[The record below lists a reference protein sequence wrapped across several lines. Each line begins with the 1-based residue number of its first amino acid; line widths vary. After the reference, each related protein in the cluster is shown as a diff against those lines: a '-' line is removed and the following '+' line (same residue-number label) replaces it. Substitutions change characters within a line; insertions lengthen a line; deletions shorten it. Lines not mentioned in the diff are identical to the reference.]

1 MKITD
6 IKTICVNMFRCNYFF
21 VEIVTDEGL
30 TGLGEGTLE
39 YKDNALAGAVE
50 DIKRALIG
58 RDPAQIS
65 LLGFELY
72 RNSYWRE
79 GPVLM
84 SAVSAVDTA
93 LWDLKAKKL
102 GVPIYELLGGKFRDS
117 VPMYANCWFPSSKE
131 PDEFAYY
138 AKKTV
143 DMGIK
148 ALKWDPFGKNYLY
161 MSNKDLRHAEDIVA
175 AVREAVGPDV
185 DLLIECH
192 GRFDPKTGIQVG
204 KVMEPYNPMFIE
216 EPCPPDDLDA
226 LAEVHRKSPVPVAAG
241 ERLYTH
247 YQFKQFLEKGCA
259 DYVQP
264 DISHCGGIT
273 GLMKFAAMAEASYV
287 ALAPHNPSG
296 PVASAATRQIAAA
309 VPGFRV
315 LEIVITEV
323 DWRLDITNECVEFR
337 DGELMIES
345 KPGHGIVLNHEECAK
360 HPYTPYDLRH
370 YNGTLTDVRPLGQ
383 TSYYFKGLEQYKF
396 EQMKK

>member
-1 MKITD
+1 
-6 IKTICVNMFRCNYFF
+6 MFRCNYFF

-58 RDPAQIS
+58 RDPSQIS

-131 PDEFAYY
+131 PEEFAYY

-143 DMGIK
+143 DMGIR

-259 DYVQP
+259 D
-264 DISHCGGIT
+264 
-273 GLMKFAAMAEASYV
+273 
-287 ALAPHNPSG
+287 
-296 PVASAATRQIAAA
+296 
-309 VPGFRV
+309 
-315 LEIVITEV
+315 
-323 DWRLDITNECVEFR
+323 
-337 DGELMIES
+337 
-345 KPGHGIVLNHEECAK
+345 
-360 HPYTPYDLRH
+360 
-370 YNGTLTDVRPLGQ
+370 
-383 TSYYFKGLEQYKF
+383 
-396 EQMKK
+396 